1 MKLILHL
8 GPAKTGST
16 SIQETL
22 RGYDDGVTAFFTFGN
37 LCSEI
42 DSPELNSSKP
52 IRFIFDDIF
61 FEDTI
66 KKLGLSNEN
75 GIVLREK
82 FKNML
87 TEALTRTDR
96 NQTIV
101 SGETIKK
108 MRPSSINALKEYFD
122 GIGCDV
128 FVVYWYRNFLD
139 KAKSLFQQ
147 RVKNSIFHI
156 KDFKQ
161 PESIQDDL
169 RVWSGV
175 FGKEA
180 ILVRSFN
187 KKHLKDECVVR
198 DFLSLIGN
206 TNDNLE
212 ISKDSNMSMSL
223 DALKI
228 IYFLN
233 QHMYTL
239 NSEDSSPNIINK
251 GKFNNKIMKSYK
263 DSQKL
268 DPFIF
273 SGVLDGQAYEN
284 EWKFLLKRTTFQPEG
299 YIAYLKNNSN
309 IKNKLP
315 KFIHSITIGFK
326 RIILHKKLISLK
338 NIDFSPVDKLLE
350 VNGFNEMEITNF
362 SKKDKVIKLYN
373 SYYPSKESSSV

>member
-1 MKLILHL
+1 MKLILHI

-16 SIQETL
+16 SIQKTL
-22 RGYDDGVTAFFTFGN
+22 QGYDDGQTVFFTFGD
-37 LCSEI
+37 LCNEI
-42 DSPELNSSKP
+42 NSPELNSSKP

-61 FEDTI
+61 FEDTL
-66 KKLGLSNEN
+66 KKLGLSNKN
-75 GIVLREK
+75 GVALREK

-87 TEALTRTDR
+87 TEALTRTDI
-96 NQTIV
+96 NQTII

-108 MRPSSINALKEYFD
+108 MMPSSIKAFKEYFN

-128 FVVYWYRNFLD
+128 VVVYYYRHFLD

-147 RVKNSIFHI
+147 RLKNTIFHV

-187 KKHLKDECVVR
+187 KKHLKDGCVVR

-206 TNDNLE
+206 RNDNLE
-212 ISKDSNMSMSL
+212 ISKDSNISMSL

-233 QHMYTL
+233 QHMYTS
-239 NSEDSSPNIINK
+239 NSEDSPPIIINK
-251 GKFNNKIMKSYK
+251 GRFNNKIMKSYK
-263 DSQKL
+263 DSEKI

-273 SGVLDGQAYEN
+273 SGILDDEAYEN

-309 IKNKLP
+309 IKNKLA

-326 RIILHKKLISLK
+326 RIILHKKLISLE

-362 SKKDKVIKLYN
+362 SKKDKVIKLYK
-373 SYYPSKESSSV
+373 SYYPSKESSSA